1 MMLGECGADL
11 GDQLLCCVVR
21 ITLLQDDGRTLNACP
36 DIQQVELTSQRIKLR
51 LKLSA
56 DALFGLL
63 TDQSLKMTEMG
74 FDLAAIFQGEVAC
87 KSNLRFQVRLQYVRI
102 HRFASLDFH
111 DEAKAGHGMTPE
123 ERESSP
129 LRKRLPKV

>member
-74 FDLAAIFQGEVAC
+74 LASFRSSE
-87 KSNLRFQVRLQYVRI
+87 RFQ
-102 HRFASLDFH
+102 
-111 DEAKAGHGMTPE
+111 
-123 ERESSP
+123 
-129 LRKRLPKV
+129 